1 MFPTSVRY
9 GNIFHGMGCTVSEV
23 DGHDLVMLEYYLK
36 SYHIPPKV
44 LIAHTIKGKGV
55 SFMEGSVE
63 WHNGVP
69 KGEQLEI
76 ARKELAN
83 D

>member
-1 MFPTSVRY
+1 
-9 GNIFHGMGCTVSEV
+9 
-23 DGHDLVMLEYYLK
+23 
-36 SYHIPPKV
+36 
-44 LIAHTIKGKGV
+44 
-55 SFMEGSVE
+55 MEGSVE